1 MSWLKLG
8 PKSEG
13 RAMHKK
19 QKTVPCPLT
28 LGDIVAWSGGAA
40 ALGREALKA
49 RVATVWND
57 SRKVTKGD
65 VFVAL
70 KSPQDD
76 GHRYVNAAFAAGAA
90 AAIVDRRARVE
101 CARRDARKLI
111 AVNDPLI
118 AVQRVAARYR
128 KELGILIIGVTGS
141 SGKTT
146 TRHFIAAVLKSA
158 FTVGETYTNWNNH
171 IGVPQSILRFTGDE
185 WAGVIEMG
193 ANHEGEISVLSKIVR
208 PDIALITN
216 IGYAHVG
223 LFGTLDA
230 TTRAKF
236 EIVDGLASDG
246 FLLCNGDDP
255 RIVAM
260 SRKRGI
266 RTEYFGLAPRCRIR
280 PSTVSFDLSR
290 GLSFV
295 LDGQEFRLE
304 VPGRHFLYSAL
315 PAVFLGR
322 RCGISD
328 DRIARILAAQRPVA
342 MRGTMVDKQGVRFF
356 VDCYNANPSS
366 MKSAIDALGDLAEKK
381 KKVAV
386 VGDMLELGHHAK
398 RLHRELGRSLAKS
411 GIAKVVAVGD
421 WAGAVADGA
430 RKAGMKPGSIQT
442 AQKADEAAG
451 IVKRFVAPGEI
462 VLLKGSRGVHL
473 ETVLEQW

>member
-1 MSWLKLG
+1 MNK
-8 PKSEG
+8 EHQTVR
-13 RAMHKK
+13 RA
-19 QKTVPCPLT
+19 LT
-28 LGDIVAWSGGAA
+28 LGDIVAWSRGVT
-40 ALGREALKA
+40 ALGREARSA

-70 KSPQDD
+70 KSERDD
-76 GHRYVNAAFAAGAA
+76 GHRFVNAAFAAGAA
-90 AAIVDRRARVE
+90 AVIVDRRTHVE
-101 CARRDARKLI
+101 CAPRDARKLI
-111 AVNDPLI
+111 AVDDPLV

-128 KELGILIIGVTGS
+128 KELGILIVGVTGS

-146 TRHFIAAVLKSA
+146 TRSFVAAVLKSA
-158 FTVGETYTNWNNH
+158 LPVGETYTNWNNH
-171 IGVPQSILRFTGDE
+171 IGVPQSILRFTGGE

-223 LFGTLDA
+223 LFGSLAA

-236 EIVDGLASDG
+236 EIVDGLAPEG

-255 RIVAM
+255 RLVAGA
-260 SRKRGI
+260 RKRGV
-266 RTEYFGLAPRCRIR
+266 RTEYFGLSPRCKIR
-280 PSTVSFDLSR
+280 PSEVSFDAAH

-295 LDGQEFRLE
+295 LDGQKFRLE

-322 RCGISD
+322 RCGIPD
-328 DRIARILAAQRPVA
+328 DRIAQALAAQRPVA
-342 MRGTMVDKQGVRFF
+342 LRGTVVDKHGIRFI

-366 MKSAIDALGDLAEKK
+366 MKSAIGALLDLAGKR

-386 VGDMLELGHHAK
+386 VGDMLELGSHAK
-398 RLHRELGRSLAKS
+398 RLHRELGRSLAEN
-411 GIAKVVAVGD
+411 GIKKVVAVGD

-430 RKAGMKPGSIQT
+430 LAAGMKPERIRT
-442 AQKADEAAG
+442 AQKAEAAAG
-451 IVKRFVAPGEI
+451 IVKRFVAPGEM
-462 VLLKGSRGVHL
+462 VLLKGSRGMHL